1 MGTGVRVVQ
10 LSPSTANVPPGMS
23 LDEWRTTLTAAAN
36 AWNVPCAA
44 VRLEVAP
51 PVQWWRA
58 TEDGRTLVVF
68 RRDSWCHNEQCGHL
82 GAFPLRAM
90 GMTSTYPDGARGTAV
105 READVELN
113 AKTFDFR
120 WNGSEGRRTEGT
132 TWSVPLEPI
141 LVHELGHVLGLRDA
155 CAESHALGSKK
166 GTDCPLVERKRAMY
180 ASALLPQP
188 TERDIAELCVLY
200 PAEGSP
206 IEPAKAGA
214 SSNDVPILVV
224 SLAGLVLACALVLQ
238 RRRARAVATHPAR

>member
-1 MGTGVRVVQ
+1 
-10 LSPSTANVPPGMS
+10 MS
-23 LDEWRTTLTAAAN
+23 LDQWSASLTAAAN

-44 VRLEVAP
+44 VRIEVAE

-58 TEDGRTLVVF
+58 TEDGRNLVAF

-90 GMTSTYPDGARGTAV
+90 GMTTTYPDGARGAAV

-120 WNGSEGRRTEGT
+120 WNGSDGKRMEGT

-141 LVHELGHVLGLRDA
+141 LVHELGHVLGLGDA

-166 GTDCPLVERKRAMY
+166 ASDCPPVERQRVMY

-188 TERDIAELCVLY
+188 TERDIAELCVLHSV
-200 PAEGSP
+200 PNSP
-206 IEPAKAGA
+206 SEPAKAGA
-214 SSNDVPILVV
+214 SANGAPLFVTLLAVCVSASALILH
-224 SLAGLVLACALVLQ
+224 
-238 RRRARAVATHPAR
+238 RRRARL